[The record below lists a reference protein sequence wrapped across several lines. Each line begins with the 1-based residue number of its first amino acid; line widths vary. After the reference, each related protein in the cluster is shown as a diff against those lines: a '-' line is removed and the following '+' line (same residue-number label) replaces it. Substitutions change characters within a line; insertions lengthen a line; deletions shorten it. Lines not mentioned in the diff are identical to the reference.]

1 MRNSGGPQHNQ
12 RDVRTAGCNKT
23 FQSLV
28 FILTQLHFRQ
38 WNSLPILSAKFDC
51 QVARQN
57 SVHFS
62 LATAHDCETGLLR
75 HLCEPLQLQMS
86 FQNRSV
92 LHILKLSDVTGA
104 NYSDTV
110 YRVDREIQLVTRNI
124 SGRTTYY
131 WKLPE
136 RFLGNKVD
144 LRSFYSYTCGM
155 VVISLL

>member
-1 MRNSGGPQHNQ
+1 MRNSDGPQHNQ
-12 RDVRTAGCNKT
+12 IDVRTAACNKS

-28 FILTQLHFRQ
+28 FVPTQLHFGQ
-38 WNSLPILSAKFDC
+38 WNSLPFCLRSLIVKWPT
-51 QVARQN
+51 RI
-57 SVHFS
+57 VHFS

-75 HLCEPLQLQMS
+75 HLCESLQLQTS
-86 FQNRSV
+86 SRNRSV

-110 YRVDREIQLVTRNI
+110 YRVDRKIQLVTRNI
-124 SGRTTYY
+124 SIGTTYY